1 VIPHTRDH
9 CHLGLLTVLAAA
21 ALWAVPSFAATEMD
35 ISIRPAHEAP
45 VELLRPAD
53 GEILVGGREATVA
66 WRALRELPDDGIH
79 EWEAFLSFDGGR
91 YWPVR
96 ITPHLD
102 IGLSSFRFEVPPIES
117 DDVRLMLRFGDERRE
132 LGYILPHA
140 LRSVVPVGVWTPPP
154 APASGPGEAAHSGV
168 LGVVLWAEGERDGR
182 HVEMRSSSWASPGV
196 LATRVNPIGTRPVLA
211 TTERRTSDSATARP
225 QRTAPAGLAHRPP
238 LPVHA
243 TVLSL
248 PLPLL
253 TCRQNE

>member
-1 VIPHTRDH
+1 MIPHTRDRRH
-9 CHLGLLTVLAAA
+9 ISQLTALAAA

-53 GEILVGGREATVA
+53 GEILVGGHEATVA
-66 WRALRELPDDGIH
+66 WRALRELSVEGIH

-91 YWPVR
+91 HWPVR

-132 LGYILPHA
+132 VGYVLPHA

-154 APASGPGEAAHSGV
+154 APAIGPGEAAHSGV
-168 LGVVLWAEGERDGR
+168 PGVVLWAEGGR
-182 HVEMRSSSWASPGV
+182 NGRRVEVRSASCAPSG
-196 LATRVNPIGTRPVLA
+196 LRAKRTDHIGTRPVLA
-211 TTERRTSDSATARP
+211 TAERRTSDSATART
-225 QRTAPAGLAHRPP
+225 QRPEPAALEHSSA

-243 TVLSL
+243 TVLIL
-248 PLPLL
+248 PLLLL